1 MRRGRSILVLA
12 AATAVAVG
20 GVLTLD
26 REPDT
31 AARSG
36 ELVFPALLDQ
46 VNAVARVRV
55 TGHEGTFTL
64 ARDGQVWVVEEKER
78 HPVEPDKMHNLVIG
92 AAGMKRVE
100 PKTGNPDLYPKI
112 RLEDPSGEDAKS
124 ARFVFEDASGAELAN
139 WVLGDRRPSKSDPA
153 RTEIY
158 IRVGDDPQA
167 WLVEGSVPGGRTI
180 IDWLDR
186 LVARIDR
193 QRLRAVEVAHAGG
206 AVVAVRKTLPTD
218 VDFTLD
224 RVPEGREI
232 DARYRINDIGR
243 FLEDLRFED
252 VVPASTLDFPGSVD
266 KRVRITTFD
275 GLRIHLETV
284 MRDGEAFARLQAE
297 VDETL
302 AEAAKAARAA
312 EGEVGSSGGEGGKS
326 EGDAGSE
333 ETDGAEA
340 MGDASPEGENGG
352 GSEGGTGSEEADGA
366 EAVGDAS
373 PESGADTESEGEA
386 GAQPKDVTGPLL
398 SLDDVRAGAGKL
410 NARWAGWAY
419 ELPSFKRDSIDKRID
434 ELTRPLEEQ
443 DEGQEGG
450 DH

>member
-1 MRRGRSILVLA
+1 MRRGRSMLVLA

-31 AARSG
+31 VARSG

-64 ARDGQVWVVEEKER
+64 ARDGEVWVVEEKER
-78 HPVEPDKMHNLVIG
+78 HPVEPDKMHNLILG

-100 PKTGNPDLYPKI
+100 PKTANPDLYPKI
-112 RLEDPSGEDAKS
+112 RLEDPSGEDAES
-124 ARFVFEDASGAELAN
+124 ARFVFEDASGAELAS

-153 RTEIY
+153 RSELY
-158 IRVGDDPQA
+158 IRVGDDPRA

-193 QRLRAVEVAHAGG
+193 QRLRAVEVAHADG

-218 VDFTLD
+218 ADFTLD

-232 DARYRINDIGR
+232 DARYRIDDIGR

-252 VVPASTLDFPGSVD
+252 VVPASTLDFSGSVD

-275 GLRIHLETV
+275 GLRIRLDTV
-284 MRDGEAFARLQAE
+284 MRDGEAFARLRAE

-302 AEAAKAARAA
+302 AEAAGAA
-312 EGEVGSSGGEGGKS
+312 
-326 EGDAGSE
+326 EGDAGSP
-333 ETDGAEA
+333 G
-340 MGDASPEGENGG
+340 GEGEKSEGG
-352 GSEGGTGSEEADGA
+352 AGSEGGTGSEDEEGA

-373 PESGADTESEGEA
+373 PGSGADTESEGKA

-398 SLDDVRAGAGKL
+398 SLDDVRAEAGKL

-434 ELTRPLEEQ
+434 ELTRPLEDE
-443 DEGQEGG
+443 DREEGQEGG

>member
-1 MRRGRSILVLA
+1 MRGGRSMLVLA

-31 AARSG
+31 VARSG

-64 ARDGQVWVVEEKER
+64 ARDGEVWVVEEKER
-78 HPVEPDKMHNLVIG
+78 HPVEPDKMHNLILG

-100 PKTGNPDLYPKI
+100 PKTANPDLYPKI
-112 RLEDPSGEDAKS
+112 RLEDPSGEDAES

-153 RTEIY
+153 RSELY

-193 QRLRAVEVAHAGG
+193 QRLRAVEVAHAAG

-218 VDFTLD
+218 ADFTLD

-252 VVPASTLDFPGSVD
+252 VVPASTLDFSGSVD
-266 KRVRITTFD
+266 KRVQITTFD
-275 GLRIHLETV
+275 GLRIRLDTV
-284 MRDGEAFARLQAE
+284 MRDGEAFARLRAE

-302 AEAAKAARAA
+302 AEAAGAA
-312 EGEVGSSGGEGGKS
+312 
-326 EGDAGSE
+326 
-333 ETDGAEA
+333 
-340 MGDASPEGENGG
+340 
-352 GSEGGTGSEEADGA
+352 EGGTGGDSEGGAGSEDEEGA

-373 PESGADTESEGEA
+373 PGSGADTESEGEA
-386 GAQPKDVTGPLL
+386 GAQPKDVAGPLP
-398 SLDDVRAGAGKL
+398 SLDDVRAEAGKL

-434 ELTRPLEEQ
+434 ELTQPLE
-443 DEGQEGG
+443 DEDREEGREGG